1 MFPQPQA
8 IRAAL
13 LSMFL
18 SDPRSTALLLF
29 LTALLF
35 YFLVP
40 VGGAFYVRGRWREF
54 RYNLRFSLDLPM
66 LKPRYLPG
74 DRESGLFRF
83 KGRLEAIEGDDIVWI
98 KGPGGS
104 VCADMRDAVV
114 YNMTDPGS
122 DDQVY
127 SFLYPF
133 PLPRIS
139 LSPMRWS
146 EVFSLTEGTKVYLF
160 GDLAVERGRYVLG
173 SSRQMAL
180 TVIIYNEDPFT
191 LIPRAIWSGRQSN
204 EYWNALTPWSLL
216 IGVLLLLIAT
226 AWLFQ
231 NSADYR
237 LPFIGLLLAL
247 MPMVLFL
254 PPGFF
259 LFHLYKRFWDRG
271 RKARAERD
279 LMQLP
284 MGLEALGKE
293 PLPEGE
299 VEKERI
305 LYDRRPESWTPDP
318 GDEACCYPLPRGL
331 LEMAER
337 ELKGDCVR
345 FPADP
350 EKLTRYCRHKALFYE
365 FLSWMMLLSGLFLN
379 YGLIWL
385 VLRGLN

>member
-1 MFPQPQA
+1 M
-8 IRAAL
+8 
-13 LSMFL
+13 
-18 SDPRSTALLLF
+18 
-29 LTALLF
+29 
-35 YFLVP
+35 V
-40 VGGAFYVRGRWREF
+40 
-54 RYNLRFSLDLPM
+54 
-66 LKPRYLPG
+66 KPHFLPG
-74 DRESGLFRF
+74 HGESGLFRF

-122 DDQVY
+122 NDQIY
-127 SFLYPF
+127 SSLYPY

-139 LSPMRWS
+139 LSPMRWN

-160 GDLAVERGRYVLG
+160 GELGVERGRYVLG
-173 SSRQMAL
+173 SSRQMTL

-191 LIPRAIWSGRQSN
+191 LIPRAVWSGRQSN

-216 IGVLLLLIAT
+216 IGVLLLLIST

-231 NSADYR
+231 NAADYR
-237 LPFIGLLLAL
+237 LPFLGLLLAL

-284 MGLEALGKE
+284 MGLEGLRTEAVS
-293 PLPEGE
+293 EGE
-299 VEKERI
+299 IEKERI
-305 LYDRRPESWTPDP
+305 LYDRRPEGWKPSP
-318 GDEACCYPLPRGL
+318 GDAACCYPLPPGL

-337 ELKGDCVR
+337 GADGGLCAFSGRSGK
-345 FPADP
+345 ADP
-350 EKLTRYCRHKALFYE
+350 
-365 FLSWMMLLSGLFLN
+365 LLPA
-379 YGLIWL
+379 
-385 VLRGLN
+385 